1 MSHHTNL
8 SFFSG
13 WTSHLDL
20 IEVALRTAGITFTRL
35 DGSMSR
41 IARTNA
47 MDRFREDSNVQVI
60 LVSIMAG
67 GLGLNLTAGNSVYVM
82 EPQYNPAAEAQAID
96 RVHRLGQE
104 RPVRTVRY
112 IMRDSF
118 EEKMLELQEKKKK
131 LANLSMDTKA
141 LDKTEAAKQKL
152 MDLRSLFK

>member
-1 MSHHTNL
+1 
-8 SFFSG
+8 
-13 WTSHLDL
+13 
-20 IEVALRTAGITFTRL
+20 
-35 DGSMSR
+35 MSR

-118 EEKMLELQEKKKK
+118 EEKMIELQDKKKK
-131 LANLSMDTKA
+131 LANLSMDAKA